1 VAQPAV
7 EEEAAKRRKLAFP
20 TSVTILAL
28 VTVVVWIA
36 ALILPSGLYKLD
48 ANGGPIPGTYHQVPS
63 PLNFGQMLSQLI
75 LSPIN
80 GLYGIRDA
88 ITGFVST
95 ESAGRMFGAI
105 GVVAFLVSIGA
116 FMSVSYATRALEVA
130 IGALAIRLKDRGGM
144 LIAAIMVLFSLLGST
159 MGFSV
164 ETLGFYA
171 LFLPLMAALGYDRM
185 VTATMIIVGATTG
198 VMTATVNP
206 FSIGIASGEAGV
218 SIGDGLVLRLGLWVL
233 LTGISVAFVLRY
245 AARVRA
251 RPETSLV
258 TDVEPEELPEPVP
271 EGELAAGLTGTQKWV
286 LAIMAFAFG
295 LMVFAVIP
303 WSSLLGG
310 TTGPAEDTYT
320 HVTQAAPVWFELNW
334 WFPELAMLFI
344 LASIVVGIVA
354 RMGEKETVRLISV
367 GMADMIKPAIVVVL
381 AQGVA
386 VIMTNTLTLATILHS
401 MEQLV
406 SGTSAG
412 FFAVVTEMINIG
424 LAILIPSS
432 SGHATLA
439 MPLLAPLSDFAGTG
453 RPLTITAW
461 ILGHGLAL
469 LFSPTS
475 VVLVGGLTIARVGYN
490 QYLRFA
496 WPLLL
501 ILFAVSATIVAVVAT
516 VGAPAH

>member
-1 VAQPAV
+1 
-7 EEEAAKRRKLAFP
+7 
-20 TSVTILAL
+20 
-28 VTVVVWIA
+28 
-36 ALILPSGLYKLD
+36 
-48 ANGGPIPGTYHQVPS
+48 
-63 PLNFGQMLSQLI
+63 
-75 LSPIN
+75 
-80 GLYGIRDA
+80 
-88 ITGFVST
+88 
-95 ESAGRMFGAI
+95 
-105 GVVAFLVSIGA
+105 
-116 FMSVSYATRALEVA
+116 
-130 IGALAIRLKDRGGM
+130 
-144 LIAAIMVLFSLLGST
+144 
-159 MGFSV
+159 
-164 ETLGFYA
+164 
-171 LFLPLMAALGYDRM
+171 
-185 VTATMIIVGATTG
+185 
-198 VMTATVNP
+198 
-206 FSIGIASGEAGV
+206 
-218 SIGDGLVLRLGLWVL
+218 
-233 LTGISVAFVLRY
+233 
-245 AARVRA
+245 
-251 RPETSLV
+251 
-258 TDVEPEELPEPVP
+258 
-271 EGELAAGLTGTQKWV
+271 
-286 LAIMAFAFG
+286 
-295 LMVFAVIP
+295 MVFSVIP
-303 WSSLLGG
+303 WSSLVGG
-310 TTGPAEDTYT
+310 APGPAEDYYT
-320 HVTQAAPVWFELNW
+320 HVTQVAPYWFELNW